1 MMKLDAAII
10 GAAFLK
16 RRRFFVFGIPA
27 ASGLLLLLLGGG
39 SGFEQMLHDGR
50 DTIRSRAANGEVRI
64 VEIDAR
70 SLDTIGRWPLPRG
83 VHAAAI
89 DELHRAGARSIAFDV
104 DFSAVS
110 TPEEDAKLAAALD
123 RADHSVILPTFSQL
137 QGAGRASSIDKVPAK
152 IFEDKAFLAG
162 VNVRPDADGYVRE
175 MPLGVVT
182 LGTPRPSLATLLAE
196 RNAEIGRS
204 FEIDYAIEP
213 ATIPRFSLLDLVE
226 GKVPPAEIA
235 GKRFVIGMTAVENG
249 DRYTVPRHGVVPGVV
264 IQALGAETLLTGPIP
279 QRMSGGA
286 MLAFALLVIGLAVH
300 LKSRRARVALI
311 LAGTF
316 VILAVPLATEK
327 FMALSMPIAPALLA
341 MALAMLLAAAAFF
354 GQRDVDKA
362 LRDEPTGLPNLAA
375 LKLAAGRN
383 RGCEIV
389 VARID
394 RFDALASALGAA
406 ATTVLVQRVADRL
419 KFSLSGRTIYLID
432 AASLGWLEDAGESD
446 SLEARIDAV
455 AGLMR
460 SPVDCGRLVDVAL
473 HFGLAG
479 GEGHEPEQLAANA
492 GLAALHAAQRG
503 DRWRRFL
510 NSDGDQAAWQI
521 SLLGEL
527 DMAMA
532 AGQIWNAYQPQ
543 LDMGSSEIVGVE
555 ALVRWTHPE
564 RGAIGPDSFVPIIEQ
579 AGRIRELTTH
589 VLHQALEDALHWD
602 RNGFPI
608 GVAVNVSATLLADH
622 EFIEMVGQI
631 IRSHEL
637 PASRVTIEVTE
648 SAAMDSPERAIA
660 ALESW
665 RSLGVGIS
673 IDDYG
678 TGQSSLNYLQRLP
691 ATELKID
698 KSFVQSIV
706 TDSRN
711 AIMVRST
718 IALAH
723 ELGMQAVA
731 EGIEDP
737 VCLKMLAEMGCD
749 TAQGYYIAKPMPAD
763 QLAIFL
769 DERSRKAA

>member
-1 MMKLDAAII
+1 MMKLDIARL
-10 GAAFLK
+10 GAAFLR
-16 RRRFFVFGIPA
+16 RRRFLVFGIPA

-39 SGFEQMLHDGR
+39 SGLEQLLHDGR
-50 DTIRSRAANGEVRI
+50 DTIRSHSASGEVAI

-89 DELHRAGARSIAFDV
+89 DRLHRAGARSIAFDV

-110 TPEEDAKLAAALD
+110 IAAEDAKLAAALD
-123 RADHSVILPTFSQL
+123 RANHSVILPTFSQL
-137 QGAGRASSIDKVPAK
+137 QGAGRSDSIDKVPAK
-152 IFEDKAFLAG
+152 IFYQKAFLAG
-162 VNVRPDADGYVRE
+162 VNVRPDSDGYVRE

-182 LGTPRPSLATLLAE
+182 LGTPRPSLATLVAE

-204 FEIDYAIEP
+204 FAVDYAIKPE
-213 ATIPRFSLLDLVE
+213 TIPRVSLIDLIE
-226 GKVPPAEIA
+226 GKVPAAEIA

-249 DRYTVPRHGVVPGVV
+249 DRYAVPRHGVIPGVV

-286 MLAFALLVIGLAVH
+286 TFAFTLLILALAVP
-300 LKSRRARVALI
+300 LKSRGARVALI

-316 VILAVPLATEK
+316 AILALPLATEQL
-327 FMALSMPIAPALLA
+327 MALSMPIAPALLVMSA
-341 MALAMLLAAAAFF
+341 AMLLGAAAFF
-354 GQRDVDKA
+354 GQRYVDKA
-362 LRDEPTGLPNLAA
+362 LRDEATGLPNLAA
-375 LKLAAGRN
+375 LKLAAERSEG
-383 RGCEIV
+383 GEIV
-389 VARID
+389 VARVD

-406 ATTVLVQRVADRL
+406 ATTALVQRVADRL
-419 KFSLSGRTIYLID
+419 KFSLSDRPIYLID
-432 AASLGWLEDAGESD
+432 AASFGWMEGPGEAE
-446 SLEARIDAV
+446 SLEGRIEAI
-455 AGLMR
+455 AALMR
-460 SPVDCGRLVDVAL
+460 SPVECGRLVDVAL
-473 HFGLAG
+473 HFGLASG
-479 GEGHEPEQLAANA
+479 SGVPAEQLVANA
-492 GLAALHAAQRG
+492 GLAAVHAAQRG

-510 NSDGDQAAWQI
+510 DSDGDQADWQI

-527 DMAMA
+527 DTAMA
-532 AGQIWNAYQPQ
+532 AGHIWNAYQPK
-543 LDMGSSEIVGVE
+543 LDMGSGEIVAVE

-564 RGAIGPDSFVPIIEQ
+564 RGAIGPDSFIPVIEQ
-579 AGRIRELTTH
+579 AGRIRELTAH
-589 VLHQALEDALHWD
+589 VLHQALDDALHWD
-602 RNGFPI
+602 RGGFPI

-631 IRSHEL
+631 IQSHTL
-637 PASRVTIEVTE
+637 PAGRVTIEVTE
-648 SAAMDSPERAIA
+648 TAAMDSPERAIA

-678 TGQSSLNYLQRLP
+678 TGQSSLGYLQKLP

-723 ELGMQAVA
+723 ELGMKAVG

-737 VCLKMLAEMGCD
+737 ACLKMLAEMGCD
-749 TAQGYYIAKPMPAD
+749 TAQGYHVARPMPAD
-763 QLAIFL
+763 QLTLFL
-769 DERSRKAA
+769 SDQSRKAA